1 MALTDWEE
9 ILLIGHVMTNRQKYI
24 GEKVLFTK
32 DFYDDPENR
41 FPSFTVRAFHKEYN
55 EFFGNIILIEFD
67 EIEGL
72 FWMDSH
78 FFARDEE
85 ESALLKFEREEEIL
99 KELQELNNAIVG

>member
-41 FPSFTVRAFHKEYN
+41 FPSLTVRAFHK
-55 EFFGNIILIEFD
+55 
-67 EIEGL
+67 
-72 FWMDSH
+72 
-78 FFARDEE
+78 
-85 ESALLKFEREEEIL
+85 
-99 KELQELNNAIVG
+99 